1 MFIKLTVTTI
11 MVKMKI
17 LIIDKSLTMR
27 RILCT
32 QLVALG
38 VDEVIEADDG
48 QSGLKKLDENPGIDI
63 IMLDTDLPDMSG
75 ISCIKKIRTHQK
87 YSKVKV
93 VIVSSASSRETV
105 TEAFN
110 AGANNYILRP
120 FTSESLKSKLSL

>member
-1 MFIKLTVTTI
+1 